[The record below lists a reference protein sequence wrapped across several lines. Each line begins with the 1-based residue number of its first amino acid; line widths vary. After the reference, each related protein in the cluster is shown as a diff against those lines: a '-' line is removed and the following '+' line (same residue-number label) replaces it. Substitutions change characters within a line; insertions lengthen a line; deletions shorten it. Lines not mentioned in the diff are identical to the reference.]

1 MLQDNH
7 ESLSLPLSFKI
18 QGSEFV
24 ARNNV
29 EARNYFEILA
39 MLESV
44 PRRTTLVAFPQV
56 VLR

>member
-7 ESLSLPLSFKI
+7 ESLPLSFKI
-18 QGSEFV
+18 QGSELV